1 MPQTSPYGS
10 WKSPI
15 TTDLITQKI
24 VGLAWP
30 SFDREHIY
38 WTETRPT
45 EGGRTVVVWRAPDKQ
60 ITDLTPQGF
69 NARTRVHEYGGK
81 PYAAYG
87 RTTFFSNWQDQRVYR
102 QQHVVLPRTYVPAT
116 EPPPPDTDPDAPPD
130 YYRYVRTSR
139 TAGQYFIGLPIDHTG
154 EIGEPKPITHSSDF
168 WFAEYVW
175 DEQRK
180 HLICV
185 REDHSAQR
193 RDNNGV
199 LRGEA
204 LPDEVVNTIVALDPA
219 RPMSNGTVLV
229 EGNDFYSTPRLSPD
243 GARLAW
249 LAWDHPNLPWDGT
262 ELWVGTLNHLGSI
275 ARRELVAGGK
285 TESIFQPEWSPDGVL
300 HFVSDRTGWW
310 NLYRWRNG
318 RIEPLCPMEAD
329 FGLPL
334 WNFGMRTYAFET
346 PTRIICTYTEKGVR
360 RLARLDT
367 GSGKLQPIETP
378 FTEIGSPHVHNGKL
392 LFIGAS
398 PSEPACVVLHD
409 LATGKH
415 EILKRATDLKV
426 DSGYISI
433 PRPIEFP
440 TEGGKTAH
448 AYFYAPKNKDFVAP
462 DGEKPPLIV
471 MSHGG
476 PTSSAST
483 SFNLGIQYWTS
494 RGFGVVDVNYGGST
508 GYGRE
513 YWQRLVGQWGVVDV
527 DDCVNAAKYLV
538 ARGEADE
545 KRCAI
550 RGGSAGGYTT
560 LCALTF
566 RDFFRAGASHFGL
579 AELEIFVKDT
589 HKFESR
595 YLESLIG
602 PYPAKRDLYRERSPL
617 FFADRIT
624 APLILFQGLEDK
636 VVPPNQHRMIFEAV
650 RKKGIP
656 CASFEFEGE
665 QHGFRK
671 AETIKR
677 VLEAELYFYSRMFG
691 FELAE
696 KVEPVKIENFGTELK
711 PA

>member
-1 MPQTSPYGS
+1 MPTTAPYGS

-15 TTDLITQKI
+15 STDLITQKI

-30 SFDREHIY
+30 SFDGDDIY

-45 EGGRTVVVWRAPDKQ
+45 EGGRTVIVRRTPDGKV
-60 ITDLTPQGF
+60 TDVTPRDF

-81 PYAAYG
+81 PYLCDH
-87 RTTFFSNWQDQRVYR
+87 RTIYFSNWNDQRVYR
-102 QQHVVLPRTYVPAT
+102 QEPNAAPR
-116 EPPPPDTDPDAPPD
+116 
-130 YYRYVRTSR
+130 
-139 TAGQYFIGLPIDHTG
+139 
-154 EIGEPKPITHSSDF
+154 PITPLPCWYADF
-168 WFAEYVW
+168 CV
-175 DEQRK
+175 DRK
-180 HLICV
+180 RNRMFCV
-185 REDHSAQR
+185 REDH
-193 RDNNGV
+193 
-199 LRGEA
+199 RGNRGAAKEGGA
-204 LPDEVVNTIVALDPA
+204 AVPPVATDCPPDEVVNTLVALDLNDNSDGG
-219 RPMSNGTVLV
+219 RVVLS
-229 EGNDFYSTPRLSPD
+229 GNDFYSTPRISPD
-243 GARLAW
+243 GAKICW
-249 LAWDHPNLPWDGT
+249 LTWNHPNLPWDGT
-262 ELWVGTLNHLGSI
+262 ELWVANIDNDGLLKD
-275 ARRELVAGGK
+275 AQLVAGGK

-300 HFVSDRTGWW
+300 HFISDRTGWW
-310 NLYRWRNG
+310 NLYRWRGG
-318 RIEPLCPMEAD
+318 RIEPLCPMNAD

-367 GSGKLQPIETP
+367 VSGKLQLIETP
-378 FTEIGSPHVHNGKL
+378 FTEIGSPHAHNGKL

-398 PSEPACVVLHD
+398 PTEPACVVLHD

-415 EILKRATDLKV
+415 EILKRSTGLKV
-426 DSGYISI
+426 DAGYISI

-440 TEGGKTAH
+440 TEDGKTAH

-483 SFNLGIQYWTS
+483 AFNLGVQYWTS

-602 PYPAKRDLYRERSPL
+602 PYPEKRELYRERSPL
-617 FFADRIT
+617 FHADRIT

-650 RKKGIP
+650 RNKGIP
-656 CASFEFEGE
+656 CATFEFEGE

-696 KVEPVKIENFGTELK
+696 KIEPVKIENLG
-711 PA
+711 